1 MDYKSPAGERTV
13 THSILRPVLTR
24 FKQACLMGLFLCLPG
39 AGLSPFN
46 AARLYSQQPGP
57 VWNSRQ
63 KAILT
68 RIQGLRA
75 LPDNTR
81 VQETKQLALRIRQ
94 LPASHNKVRLAN
106 ALANLSTEGDFG
118 ADTLQQVTTTLAEA
132 LREHPISANSGKP
145 AMPYVELAS
154 LTRYEHTQ
162 ATLDSPQYAAALAE
176 LKAEDSRRQQADFT
190 LRDLQGQSW
199 SLQSLRGKTVLVNF
213 WATWCPPCRK
223 EVPDLEAL
231 YGQFQ
236 KQGLVVLGISDEKAA
251 KVQKF
256 VSENGVTYP
265 ILLDPGRKVNSQY
278 SVMGIP
284 MSFLYDRKG
293 KLVAQAIDMRTR
305 KQFLSMLAAAGIQ

>member
-1 MDYKSPAGERTV
+1 M
-13 THSILRPVLTR
+13 
-24 FKQACLMGLFLCLPG
+24 
-39 AGLSPFN
+39 
-46 AARLYSQQPGP
+46 
-57 VWNSRQ
+57 
-63 KAILT
+63 
-68 RIQGLRA
+68 RA

-106 ALANLSTEGDFG
+106 ALADLSTEGDFG

-132 LREHPISANSGKP
+132 LREHPLAADSGKP

-176 LKAEDSRRQQADFT
+176 LKAEDSRRQQAGFT

-199 SLQSLRGKTVLVNF
+199 SLHSLRGKTVLVNF

-251 KVQKF
+251 KVQNF

-265 ILLDPGRKVNSQY
+265 ILLDPGRKVNTQY

-284 MSFLYDRKG
+284 MSFLYDRNG
-293 KLVAQAIDMRTR
+293 KLVAEAIDMRTR
-305 KQFLSMLAAAGIQ
+305 KQFLAMLAAAGIQ

>member
-13 THSILRPVLTR
+13 THSILRPALTLL
-24 FKQACLMGLFLCLPG
+24 KQACLMGLFLCLPG
-39 AGLSPFN
+39 AGLSPFRP
-46 AARLYSQQPGP
+46 ARLYSQQPGP
-57 VWNSRQ
+57 LWNSRQ

-118 ADTLQQVTTTLAEA
+118 SDTLQQVTTTLAEA

-176 LKAEDSRRQQADFT
+176 LKAEDSRRRQADFT

-284 MSFLYDRKG
+284 MSFLYDLNG

-305 KQFLSMLAAAGIQ
+305 KQFLSMLAAAGIK